1 MNDDDPWQ
9 RSEPSGR
16 GPSTPNTM
24 RFDPLASAIGVF
36 CAISI
41 PVVVVGYTRPGGANG
56 LIIALGIVI
65 GLLAGALAGV
75 WLAHRDGQVWR
86 GPQL

>member
-1 MNDDDPWQ
+1 
-9 RSEPSGR
+9 
-16 GPSTPNTM
+16 M

-36 CAISI
+36 FAISI
-41 PVVVVGYTRPGGANG
+41 PVVVIGYTRPGGANG
-56 LIIALGIVI
+56 LIIALGI
-65 GLLAGALAGV
+65 LAGLVTGILAGI